1 MERNESP
8 VTKIV
13 TQKDIENKLPTSPK
27 IPKSPNT
34 VAYRQPDN
42 AGRYVRDSP
51 NNFRRTAEHR
61 RESPRYAEPVRKN
74 SRDPNSMAKR
84 KGSDNIDERRISI
97 EKKAQKLLNSPY
109 KLNSEGL
116 EFYNTAPAGQGFR
129 SRAFEVQEKEL
140 NEDFQAFEINPK
152 VGSKDLAHKPP
163 TGRQR
168 E

>member
-8 VTKIV
+8 VSKIV
-13 TQKDIENKLPTSPK
+13 TQKDVENKIPLSPK

-34 VAYRQPDN
+34 PAYRQPDP

-61 RESPRYAEPVRKN
+61 RESPRNAEPVRKS
-74 SRDPNSMAKR
+74 SRDPNFMSKR

-109 KLNSEGL
+109 KPSQDSL
-116 EFYNTAPAGQGFR
+116 EFYNTAPSGQSFK
-129 SRAFEVQEKEL
+129 SRAFDIQEKEL
-140 NEDFQAFEINPK
+140 TDEFQAIEINSK
-152 VGSKDLAHKPP
+152 LGSNNQPHKPP
-163 TGRQR
+163 TGRPNK
-168 E
+168 